1 MTARRTVTSLVA
13 ASFAALAFAV
23 PASAQ
28 FAKPE
33 DAIKY
38 RQSAFALMGA
48 HMGRLAAMAQ
58 GKVAYD
64 AQAAVESARLV
75 DTMAK
80 LPWEGFVP
88 ETKGAKTGAKPHL
101 YDNMDEVKQLVERLN
116 AETGK
121 LVDAAGSRAL
131 VADGC
136 VTTSPG
142 SRGARGGRRPSLR
155 ATYWIDVGCRSSA
168 RAICVMGTLPRCC
181 RM

>member
-1 MTARRTVTSLVA
+1 MTRKRIVPSLLA
-13 ASFAALAFAV
+13 ASFATVLAWAT

-58 GKVAYD
+58 GKVPYD
-64 AQAAVESARLV
+64 AQAARHSAQIV

-88 ETKGAKTGAKPHL
+88 ATKSAKTGTRPAL
-101 YDNMDEVKQLVERLN
+101 YDNMDEVRQLVERLN
-116 AETGK
+116 RETGQ
-121 LVDAAGSRAL
+121 LVEAAGGLDTLRTQ
-131 VADGC
+131 V
-136 VTTSPG
+136 
-142 SRGARGGRRPSLR
+142 GATGKACKACHDKYRDRDL
-155 ATYWIDVGCRSSA
+155 
-168 RAICVMGTLPRCC
+168 
-181 RM
+181 

>member
-1 MTARRTVTSLVA
+1 MTARRTLTSLLA
-13 ASFAALAFAV
+13 GAFAAGLIFAA

-58 GKVAYD
+58 GKVPFD
-64 AQAAVESARLV
+64 AQAAANSARII

-88 ETKGAKTGAKPHL
+88 ETKDAKTGAKAHL
-101 YDNMDEVKQLVERLN
+101 YDNMDEIKQMVERLN
-116 AETGK
+116 QETGK
-121 LVDAAGSRAL
+121 LVEAAGSLDTLRPQ
-131 VADGC
+131 V
-136 VTTSPG
+136 
-142 SRGARGGRRPSLR
+142 GATGKSCKACHDEYRD
-155 ATYWIDVGCRSSA
+155 I
-168 RAICVMGTLPRCC
+168 
-181 RM
+181 